1 MNSKHSRDR
10 AMLLASTLTLLVM
23 LLSLPASGQ
32 EQLKTMVTVPGQALQ
47 RTLEDIGELFD
58 TTIIAPGELVR
69 GRNAPKI
76 DREATLEEALE
87 AALAGSG
94 LSISRSRAGTIVIT
108 PAPAPTTPGSAEPIP
123 EPRFIETV
131 IVRGQ
136 KRDRTM
142 LETDLSATVLSAGDI
157 EDLRLRDLRR
167 LDDVVPNVQFAQGSQ
182 VSPIFAAIRGIE
194 SNPAIVNRAA
204 VYIDGV
210 PFRELSNAVLDQID
224 SIEVLRGPQSTLY
237 GANSEAGLFIINSR
251 QPREEFE
258 AELRLDAGVYNDD
271 YYAYN
276 ASVFAGGPLIDDKL
290 LGSVVLSYSNEDSY
304 LQNPF
309 APEVSTAEIR
319 DAFIQ
324 GRLTY
329 MPTEDLTIKFNGYVL
344 DVEAPGL
351 YEGAFAPIDTAAF
364 DDNIAFN
371 PFTGQVLGPYQ
382 TLFHEGRE
390 IGDWEFFSDTPQE
403 TEERDVVAGLSLTQ
417 ELEHGK
423 LDFATSYSNLDAE
436 SFGIDIDFSAFPL
449 QTGFANDELTVWS
462 GELRYTS
469 PDSDVFEYLVGVSY
483 YQDERVSERNV
494 TFADPING
502 GFLPFGVIPELFAE
516 SEDYALFGSMGFGL
530 GVEGLRGTVGLRYDH
545 ATRRASQEGYEIV
558 FGQDTLVLLDA
569 AGETIFEKWLP
580 RFAVNYQ
587 ATERLSLYASAS
599 NGYIPGGFNIAAS
612 ADPTVAEDI
621 FKYDQEE
628 IWNYEL
634 GIKTVFADGKGY
646 LNASLF
652 YIESDGWQEVQ
663 LLTDPE
669 TGSITTP
676 TFLSSDA
683 DIVSQGFEIETAY
696 RPIGNL
702 KLSMSLGYTDAEYQ
716 DFEFEIGVRG
726 QVAQIEDLSGSQVK
740 LVPEYDLNLAALYD
754 FSWGGYARAELYR
767 QGDMPLEERS
777 RELDPATGRAV
788 QKAVT
793 RYNLYAG
800 YENNRYSI
808 SLFAENITDERV
820 VSGLAFQNLFFG
832 FDGTFYGPLDAPRII
847 GIQFEARY

>member
-1 MNSKHSRDR
+1 
-10 AMLLASTLTLLVM
+10 
-23 LLSLPASGQ
+23 
-32 EQLKTMVTVPGQALQ
+32 MVSIPGQALQ
-47 RTLEDIGELFD
+47 RTLEDIGELFN

-69 GRNAPKI
+69 GRSAPNI

-87 AALAGSG
+87 IAITGSG
-94 LSISRSRAGTIVIT
+94 LSVSRSRSGAIVIT
-108 PAPAPTTPGSAEPIP
+108 REPTTPAAASAQPVP
-123 EPRFIETV
+123 EPQFIESV

-204 VYIDGV
+204 IYIDGV

-251 QPREEFE
+251 QPRDEFE

-329 MPTEDLTIKFNGYVL
+329 MPTEDLTIRFNGYVL

-423 LDFATSYSNLDAE
+423 IDFATSYSNLAAD
-436 SFGIDIDFSAFPL
+436 SFGIDFDFS
-449 QTGFANDELTVWS
+449 
-462 GELRYTS
+462 
-469 PDSDVFEYLVGVSY
+469 
-483 YQDERVSERNV
+483 
-494 TFADPING
+494 
-502 GFLPFGVIPELFAE
+502 
-516 SEDYALFGSMGFGL
+516 
-530 GVEGLRGTVGLRYDH
+530 
-545 ATRRASQEGYEIV
+545 
-558 FGQDTLVLLDA
+558 
-569 AGETIFEKWLP
+569 
-580 RFAVNYQ
+580 
-587 ATERLSLYASAS
+587 
-599 NGYIPGGFNIAAS
+599 
-612 ADPTVAEDI
+612 
-621 FKYDQEE
+621 
-628 IWNYEL
+628 
-634 GIKTVFADGKGY
+634 
-646 LNASLF
+646 
-652 YIESDGWQEVQ
+652 
-663 LLTDPE
+663 
-669 TGSITTP
+669 
-676 TFLSSDA
+676 
-683 DIVSQGFEIETAY
+683 
-696 RPIGNL
+696 
-702 KLSMSLGYTDAEYQ
+702 
-716 DFEFEIGVRG
+716 
-726 QVAQIEDLSGSQVK
+726 
-740 LVPEYDLNLAALYD
+740 
-754 FSWGGYARAELYR
+754 
-767 QGDMPLEERS
+767 
-777 RELDPATGRAV
+777 
-788 QKAVT
+788 
-793 RYNLYAG
+793 
-800 YENNRYSI
+800 
-808 SLFAENITDERV
+808 
-820 VSGLAFQNLFFG
+820 
-832 FDGTFYGPLDAPRII
+832 
-847 GIQFEARY
+847 